1 MHTKNLLMELI
12 FFQFPTIRDLW
23 KFRVEVNSS
32 MFEINFMHLTLICE
46 CTDADLDLAVK
57 KYKAKI
63 ISKECDYTQSNSF
76 SCSFL

>member
-1 MHTKNLLMELI
+1 MELV

-23 KFRVEVNSS
+23 KFRVEVNST
-32 MFEINFMHLTLICE
+32 MFEINFLHLTLICE

-63 ISKECDYTQSNSF
+63 ISKESDYTQPNSF
-76 SCSFL
+76 GRFFV

>member
-1 MHTKNLLMELI
+1 MKLV

-23 KFRVEVNSS
+23 KFRVEVNAL
-32 MFEINFMHLTLICE
+32 MFEINFLRLTLICE

-63 ISKECDYTQSNSF
+63 ISKESDYTQSNSF
-76 SCSFL
+76 SSSFL